1 MPSRR
6 RPLLLALGLVL
17 ALLAGC
23 GDDAARDRVSGDTVT
38 EQEAKV
44 LAELLHADF
53 ERGGAD
59 FTETAPYAEGALLT
73 LTGRVDYTRSIGTAQ
88 AVTTYTDGRPQETR
102 TLFFTPEE
110 LWFGDVPG
118 LAGALTAAALPPA
131 TFVRRPLGAQGTSP
145 QLLDVLVQLV
155 LNLSARTGD
164 DPRAFLGGGYTWQG
178 QRSING
184 HLAAVYRLASR
195 PTVPRPAPA
204 HPLLPHLAAV
214 YRLASG
220 PTVAVSASDQ
230 LLLQYVTPLP
240 DQDFQVTI
248 TLADHGGREVELPA
262 DADTLNAGDHPEVA
276 AQLGM

>member
-1 MPSRR
+1 MAFRADGLGLPTLAAMPSRR

-184 HLAAVYRLASR
+184 HLAAVYRLAS
-195 PTVPRPAPA
+195 
-204 HPLLPHLAAV
+204 
-214 YRLASG
+214 G

-262 DADTLNAGDHPEVA
+262 DADSLNAGDHPEVA

>member
-1 MPSRR
+1 MSVASDFKAFVARGNVVDLAVGVIIGAAFGKITTSLVNDILMP
-6 RPLLLALGLVL
+6 PLGL
-17 ALLAGC
+17 
-23 GDDAARDRVSGDTVT
+23 
-38 EQEAKV
+38 
-44 LAELLHADF
+44 
-53 ERGGAD
+53 
-59 FTETAPYAEGALLT
+59 
-73 LTGRVDYTRSIGTAQ
+73 LTGKVDFTRSIGTAQ

-145 QLLDVLVQLV
+145 QLVDVLAQLV

-184 HLAAVYRLASR
+184 HLAAVYK
-195 PTVPRPAPA
+195 
-204 HPLLPHLAAV
+204 
-214 YRLASG
+214 LASG